1 MIEAQNVHNVSSVA
15 QFVEGPKAKMMV
27 PINVYVLAFIRHHAA
42 NANVHHYYYRTTCN
56 KLSSS

>member
-27 PINVYVLAFIRHHAA
+27 PINVQCISIYTAP
-42 NANVHHYYYRTTCN
+42 C
-56 KLSSS
+56 SQC